1 MKKSLKGKR
10 LIEEALACGNF
21 IAMYIRGVMLLCE
34 SNPKGI
40 GNLLEV
46 LNDEHG
52 KHNLLKCQ
60 KIFRLLAARA
70 ALFQSPNFQA
80 CQKTGMGIGTKMSL
94 ILMVMKNLWLCAED
108 A

>member
-1 MKKSLKGKR
+1 M
-10 LIEEALACGNF
+10 IEEALACGNF

-52 KHNLLKCQ
+52 KHKLLKC
-60 KIFRLLAARA
+60 
-70 ALFQSPNFQA
+70 
-80 CQKTGMGIGTKMSL
+80 
-94 ILMVMKNLWLCAED
+94 
-108 A
+108 